1 MDKFLE
7 SVRESDFDRRISEV
21 VEMLEEKQLYGT
33 ISLIKDLKYH
43 LDLAVEEKVSCNCQH
58 NSEPRDNEP
67 CCRCDSRIANINKAK
82 VDSLE
87 IITQMLDGKPY
98 YELKYRL
105 VGKNDYSIGY
115 SSCDLKIVLDYI
127 DTYFEIV
134 KNDRKTN
141 ADRIR
146 SMSDEELAEFMSENT
161 SYYYCGVQCK
171 DRPNSPTE
179 SSCNFRWLDWLQSE
193 AE

>member
-7 SVRESDFDRRISEV
+7 SVNRRDFDRRISEV
-21 VEMLEEKQLYGT
+21 IEMLEEKQLYGT
-33 ISLIKDLKYH
+33 ISLVKDLKHH
-43 LDLAVEEKVSCNCQH
+43 LDLAMKEKISCNCQH
-58 NSEPRDNEP
+58 NSDSRDSEP
-67 CCRCDSRIANINKAK
+67 CCRCDSIIANINKAK

-87 IITQMLDGKPY
+87 IITQMLDDKPY

-115 SSCDLKIVLDYI
+115 SSYDLKIVLDYI

-146 SMSDEELAEFMSENT
+146 DMSDEELADTLFASCLEIMKLEECTNT
-161 SYYYCGVQCK
+161 DNCGVCK
-171 DRPNSPTE
+171 RCALE
-179 SSCNFRWLDWLQSE
+179 WLQSE

>member
-7 SVRESDFDRRISEV
+7 SVRERDFDRRISEV

-33 ISLIKDLKYH
+33 ISLIKDLKYY
-43 LDLAVEEKVSCNCQH
+43 LDLAMKEKTSCNCHH
-58 NSEPRDNEP
+58 NSNQRDNEP
-67 CCRCDSRIANINKAK
+67 CCRFDNRIENINKAK

-87 IITQMLDGKPY
+87 IITQMLDDKPY

-115 SSCDLKIVLDYI
+115 SSYDLKNVLDYI

-146 SMSDEELAEFMSENT
+146 NMSDEELLDFICSIETYEEGSVKTIENGISMHTVSE
-161 SYYYCGVQCK
+161 V
-171 DRPNSPTE
+171 RE
-179 SSCNFRWLDWLQSE
+179 WLQSE

>member
-1 MDKFLE
+1 MSDKQSNLT
-7 SVRESDFDRRISEV
+7 DK
-21 VEMLEEKQLYGT
+21 EME
-33 ISLIKDLKYH
+33 DLQNNH
-43 LDLAVEEKVSCNCQH
+43 TCNCRH
-58 NSEPRDNEP
+58 NSNSRDNEP

-87 IITQMLDGKPY
+87 IITQMLDDKPY

-115 SSCDLKIVLDYI
+115 SSYDLKIVLDYI

-141 ADRIR
+141 VDRIR
-146 SMSDEELAEFMSENT
+146 NMSDEELAEFLVGFKNAFGEE
-161 SYYYCGVQCK
+161 YEG
-171 DRPNSPTE
+171 E
-179 SSCNFRWLDWLQSE
+179 ASCMEWLQSE

>member
-7 SVRESDFDRRISEV
+7 SVSERDFDRRISEV

-43 LDLAVEEKVSCNCQH
+43 LDLAMKEKVSCNCHH
-58 NSEPRDNEP
+58 NNNPRDNEP
-67 CCRCDSRIANINKAK
+67 CCRCDCRIANINKAK
-82 VDSLE
+82 VDRLE
-87 IITQMLDGKPY
+87 IITQMLDDKPY
-98 YELKYRL
+98 YDLKYRL

-115 SSCDLKIVLDYI
+115 SSYDLKTVLESI
-127 DTYFEIV
+127 DENFEIV
-134 KNDRKTN
+134 KSDKQTN

-146 SMSDEELAEFMSENT
+146 NMSDEELADTLFASCLEMMKLEECTNT
-161 SYYYCGVQCK
+161 DNCGVCE
-171 DRPNSPTE
+171 RCALE
-179 SSCNFRWLDWLQSE
+179 WLQSE